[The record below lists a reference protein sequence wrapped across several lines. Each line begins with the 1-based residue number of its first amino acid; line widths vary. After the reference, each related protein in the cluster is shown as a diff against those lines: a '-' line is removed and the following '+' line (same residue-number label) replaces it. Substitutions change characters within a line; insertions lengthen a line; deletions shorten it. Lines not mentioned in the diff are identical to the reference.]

1 MDGGLSPGMGLN
13 VNNKVSRTFV
23 ASEVREPIVVVIIAM
38 VNHDHD
44 LTSSLAMLM
53 MSYRRV
59 VVQVCLHGTET
70 V

>member
-1 MDGGLSPGMGLN
+1 
-13 VNNKVSRTFV
+13 VSRTFV

-53 MSYRRV
+53 MSYRKV